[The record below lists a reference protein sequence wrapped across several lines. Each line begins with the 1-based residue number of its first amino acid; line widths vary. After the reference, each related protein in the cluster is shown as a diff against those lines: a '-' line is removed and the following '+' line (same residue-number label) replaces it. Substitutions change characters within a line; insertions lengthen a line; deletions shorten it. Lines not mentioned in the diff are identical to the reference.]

1 VIRYNYVEKI
11 NTVFTMV
18 ANFEIT
24 KLKVN
29 PNFQITFKRLLE
41 LTELEPDL
49 DDDDELLNPSD
60 YAVSVSIELLT
71 QLYQAL
77 GQLFPLGFSNLES
90 RGGINLIWTNQK
102 FDKEVRIKVPV
113 LPTLAGSLYYRKDN
127 ESELINNPSLD
138 QVYQSLLW
146 LSTDKVI
153 Y

>member
-1 VIRYNYVEKI
+1 
-11 NTVFTMV
+11 
-18 ANFEIT
+18 
-24 KLKVN
+24 
-29 PNFQITFKRLLE
+29 
-41 LTELEPDL
+41 
-49 DDDDELLNPSD
+49 
-60 YAVSVSIELLT
+60 
-71 QLYQAL
+71 LYQAL